1 MYCTFDDLFNKRES
15 TGIKLKGVL
24 NDRKCTKLKL
34 SQETGI
40 SRPTIDKLIN
50 GSITNKTSFEKHM
63 KKIFQY
69 LNVSLDAF
77 MTKDQQ
83 NENQIG
89 NLQRLTGLT
98 TKKLSIISNISHNRL
113 LDINQGNDAS
123 LEDIIKLAYSLNT
136 SAHIIKNN
144 YFFDPQFFNKG
155 NVESQNFD
163 KKYQFWGYIGIK
175 LNEHTEI
182 KYYPITFNTMEYIS
196 NNFYY
201 DQIVIPCLNNIVL
214 LLNMKNIQKLVFISN
229 DNTAMKEK
237 EVFDKLINETYP
249 LVIYELLNANSYKEL
264 KDKSLIDFDFDSFE
278 KMNKRVLIDISSLY
292 YKNGEYESKKI
303 LFSKCEMLCKEIVS
317 KYKFLN
323 DETIKYL
330 EVINIDDIKEIIN
343 FDYLSLVE
351 MPLLKLE
358 KNILDFIK

>member
-1 MYCTFDDLFNKRES
+1 
-15 TGIKLKGVL
+15 
-24 NDRKCTKLKL
+24 
-34 SQETGI
+34 
-40 SRPTIDKLIN
+40 
-50 GSITNKTSFEKHM
+50 
-63 KKIFQY
+63 
-69 LNVSLDAF
+69 
-77 MTKDQQ
+77 
-83 NENQIG
+83 
-89 NLQRLTGLT
+89 
-98 TKKLSIISNISHNRL
+98 
-113 LDINQGNDAS
+113 
-123 LEDIIKLAYSLNT
+123 
-136 SAHIIKNN
+136 
-144 YFFDPQFFNKG
+144 
-155 NVESQNFD
+155 
-163 KKYQFWGYIGIK
+163 
-175 LNEHTEI
+175 
-182 KYYPITFNTMEYIS
+182 MEYIS

-214 LLNMKNIQKLVFISN
+214 LLNMKNIQKLVFVSN

-249 LVIYELLNANSYKEL
+249 LVIYELLSANSYKEL
-264 KDKSLIDFDFDSFE
+264 KDRSLIDFDFDSLE
-278 KMNKRVLIDISSLY
+278 KMNRRVLIDISSLY